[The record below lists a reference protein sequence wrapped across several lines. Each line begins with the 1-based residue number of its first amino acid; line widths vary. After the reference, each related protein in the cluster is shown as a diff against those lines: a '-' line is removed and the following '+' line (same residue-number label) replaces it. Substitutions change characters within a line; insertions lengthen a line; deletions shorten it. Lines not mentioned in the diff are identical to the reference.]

1 VTIKRQKI
9 VNNNGKYGNKEISTE
24 KIAIKRRGGYE
35 KLLTTLFESCHILRP
50 LP

>member
-24 KIAIKRRGGYE
+24 KITIKEEGRIR
-35 KLLTTLFESCHILRP
+35 KIINDFV
-50 LP
+50 